1 MAPRHR
7 DTETYRD
14 GSGNVWTIEYVVY
27 DSTSGNPGDYD
38 EVIQLKK
45 NGKEVGHITYHKDK
59 SGGNK
64 IPPRQTGSVS
74 LPPDAKRVV

>member
-14 GSGNVWTIEYVVY
+14 SKGNIWTIEYVVY
-27 DSTSGNPGDYD
+27 DSTTGDPGDYD
-38 EVIQLKK
+38 EVMQLKK
-45 NGKEVGHITYHKDK
+45 NGREMGHITYHKDK
-59 SGGNK
+59 QGRNK
-64 IPPRQTGSVS
+64 ISPRQSGSIN